1 VTFVIRQL
9 LRPWQRST
17 WTVFCHTALDIWIG
31 AVTFSVTITFLALS
45 AGLLVTF
52 PLALPAIWLLFT
64 CARGFA
70 RMERSRLAGLL
81 GVEIP
86 DPVRPLQPGSW
97 FNRLSQRWRSG
108 TRWKEVA
115 HALLMLPLG
124 ALTLIVSAVS
134 WCASLALVGLP
145 FYVRSLPND
154 TAHFGIFEVDA
165 GGPAWLAAAIG
176 LVGLLVVAPWATI
189 AMGRVDV
196 GAARWLLGPSDRD
209 ELADR
214 ATRAETG
221 RVAAVDAAET
231 ERRRIE
237 RDLHDGA
244 QQRLVALA
252 MDLGAA
258 RDRLDTD
265 PDGGRAL
272 VAEAHEE
279 AKAALKELRDLV
291 RGIHPVILEDR
302 GLDAALSSVVA
313 RCPFPVDLRIDVE
326 PRPAAAVESAAYFV
340 VAEALT
346 NVTRHAGATR
356 ARVDIARSRDRLVLE
371 VHDDGRGGAEAARG
385 TGIRGLQD
393 RVAALGGRMDLI
405 SPPGGP
411 TTLLVELPCG
421 PSETAG
427 STIRP
432 GEH

>member
-1 VTFVIRQL
+1 VTDVIRSL
-9 LRPWQRST
+9 LRPWHRST
-17 WTVFCHTALDIWIG
+17 WSAFCHTALDIWLG

-70 RMERSRLAGLL
+70 RMERSRIGGLL

-108 TRWKEVA
+108 ARWKEVGYS
-115 HALLMLPLG
+115 LLLLPLG

-134 WCASLALVGLP
+134 WCASLALLGLP
-145 FYVRSLPND
+145 FYVHALPND

-176 LVGLLVVAPWATI
+176 LVGVLLIAPWATL
-189 AMGRVDV
+189 AMGRLDAGV
-196 GAARWLLGPSDRD
+196 GRSLLGPSDRD
-209 ELADR
+209 ELAAR

-258 RDRLDTD
+258 RERLEAD
-265 PDGGRAL
+265 PEGGRAL

-279 AKAALKELRDLV
+279 AKAALKEIRDLV

-302 GLDAALSSVVA
+302 GLDAALSAVVA
-313 RCPFPVDLRIDVE
+313 RCPFPVDLRIEVA
-326 PRPAAAVESAAYFV
+326 PRPAPAVESAAYFV
-340 VAEALT
+340 VSEALT

-356 ARVDIARSRDRLVLE
+356 ARVDIARSRDRLVIE
-371 VHDDGRGGAEAARG
+371 VHDDGRGGAEASRG
-385 TGIRGLQD
+385 TGLRGLQE
-393 RVAALGGRMDLI
+393 RVAALGGRMDVI

-421 PSETAG
+421 PSEAAEAT
-427 STIRP
+427 SRP
-432 GEH
+432 GER